1 MIEYIC
7 FGRPMI
13 YIYFRTTLYFLKH
26 PSRHFRLKLDI
37 FPRTDKSTKCR
48 GLVSENEWVSKTH

>member
-26 PSRHFRLKLDI
+26 PSYHLK
-37 FPRTDKSTKCR
+37 DKIGHIPKN
-48 GLVSENEWVSKTH
+48 G